1 MHFDWQNIFDF
12 KRVLDCIG
20 RKDRRKAF
28 LLFALMGIQS
38 ALELFFILLLSLLP
52 RALTA
57 PESINSHA
65 ALQYLYAAFPTLGGF
80 AENPRFLVLMVGNLI
95 VIVSILKNL
104 FNYITARVTATLSEN
119 ISISIGHEIML
130 RYLYSPYI
138 WHLSADSGKMFQCMQ
153 WRRHV
158 ANALMYQLSMA
169 SCLLTIVVLFLCL
182 LSTEI
187 LLTSMV
193 VGITSLVGVFFY
205 KGLRRRIDHAAQR
218 AAQAER
224 KENRALLCATH
235 GIRDVLIY
243 RQQPAFLD
251 AVECAVE
258 EGQSS
263 RVFNGMAPTMPSWV
277 LEATGFAAVIFAL
290 AYLICV
296 EQAETARIVGV
307 LGLLILTAWR
317 VLPYANRI
325 VGFQVS
331 LRSERPRLTAVLD
344 LLEKLRQSRFT
355 QPPEPAPD
363 FRFQQRLSLRHVSFR
378 YPEAERD
385 SLTDLTFDIPIGA
398 KVGIVGSSGAGKSTL
413 VALLSG
419 LLQPT
424 RGEIL
429 VDGRELTPER
439 AAAYARKVGYVPQH
453 LFLFEGTLA
462 ENIAFSQWGE
472 AWDEE
477 KVRKACRLAAID
489 FIDAHPK
496 GLLRPIGANGS
507 GLSGGQ
513 AQRVGIARALYTEPE
528 LLIFDEA
535 TSALDQQNEA
545 HIQAT
550 IDCLAE
556 RMTCII
562 VAHRLTT
569 MESCDIIFWIE
580 KGRLLMSGPAKTV
593 LDSYRQGMTASENKT
608 RV

>member
-1 MHFDWQNIFDF
+1 MRFDWQNFFDL
-12 KRVLDCIG
+12 KRLLGCIG
-20 RKDRRKAF
+20 RKDKQKAF
-28 LLFALMGIQS
+28 LLFSFMVMQA
-38 ALELFFILLLSLLP
+38 ALELFFILLLSFLP

-57 PESINSHA
+57 PESINAHA
-65 ALQYLYAAFPTLGGF
+65 ALQYVYGVFPSVGEL
-80 AENPRFLVLMVGNLI
+80 ARNPRFFVLMVGVLI
-95 VIVSILKNL
+95 VIVSILKNV
-104 FNYITARVTATLSEN
+104 FNYITARMTATLSEN
-119 ISISIGHEIML
+119 ISIAIAREIMF
-130 RYLYSPYI
+130 RYLYCPYL
-138 WHLSADSGKMFQCMQ
+138 WHLSADGGHMYQCMQ

-158 ANALMYQLSMA
+158 ANAVMYQLSMA
-169 SCLLTIVVLFLCL
+169 SYLLTITVLFLCL
-182 LSTEI
+182 LTTEI

-193 VGITSLVGVFFY
+193 VGITALVGVVFY

-218 AAQAER
+218 TAQAEH
-224 KENRALLCATH
+224 KENQAVLCATH

-243 RQQPAFLD
+243 RQQPAFLG
-251 AVECAVE
+251 AVERAVE

-263 RVFNGMAPTMPSWV
+263 RVFTSMAPTMPTWV
-277 LEATGFAAVIFAL
+277 LEATGFAAVICAL

-331 LRSERPRLTAVLD
+331 LRSERPRLVAVLD
-344 LLEKLRQSRFT
+344 LLETLRRRQVERMA
-355 QPPEPAPD
+355 EPDPD
-363 FRFQQRLSLRHVSFR
+363 FRFRERVSLRHVSFR
-378 YPEAERD
+378 YPGAERD
-385 SLTDLTFDIPIGA
+385 SLCDLTFDIPIGA

-424 RGEIL
+424 SGEIL
-429 VDGRELTPER
+429 VDGQELTPGR
-439 AAAYARKVGYVPQH
+439 AAAYAQKVGYVPQQ

-462 ENIAFSQWGE
+462 ENVAFSQWGRG
-472 AWDEE
+472 WDEE
-477 KVRKACRLAAID
+477 KVRTACRLAAID

-513 AQRVGIARALYTEPE
+513 AQRVGIARALYADPE

-550 IDCLAE
+550 VDSLAE

-569 MESCDIIFWIE
+569 MESCDIIFWID
-580 KGRLLMSGPAKTV
+580 KGRLVMSGPAGTV
-593 LDSYRQGMTASENKT
+593 LESYRQGTAGGERT
-608 RV
+608 A

>member
-1 MHFDWQNIFDF
+1 MRFDLQNVFDF

-20 RKDRRKAF
+20 RQDRRRAF
-28 LLFALMGIQS
+28 LLFVLMGVQS
-38 ALELFFILLLSLLP
+38 AFELFFILLLSLLP

-57 PESINSHA
+57 PETINSHA
-65 ALQYLYAAFPTLGGF
+65 ALQHLYAAFPTVGSF

-95 VIVSILKNL
+95 VLVSVLKNL

-119 ISISIGHEIML
+119 ISVSIGHEIML

-158 ANALMYQLSMA
+158 ANALMYQLSMT
-169 SCLLTIVVLFLCL
+169 SCLLTVIVLFLCL
-182 LSTEI
+182 LTSEI

-193 VGITSLVGVFFY
+193 VGITGLVGIVFY
-205 KGLRRRIDHAAQR
+205 KGLRRRIDHSAQR
-218 AAQAER
+218 ATQAER

-277 LEATGFAAVIFAL
+277 LEATGFTAVIFAL

-296 EQAETARIVGV
+296 EQADTPRIVGV

-331 LRSERPRLTAVLD
+331 LRSERPRLVAVLD
-344 LLEKLRQSRFT
+344 LLENLRRRRFVR
-355 QPPEPAPD
+355 PPEPVPGFG
-363 FRFQQRLSLRHVSFR
+363 FRQCVALRHVSFR

-385 SLTDLTFDIPIGA
+385 SLSDLTFEIPIGA
-398 KVGIVGSSGAGKSTL
+398 KVGIVGASGAGKSTL

-429 VDGRELTPER
+429 VDGQALTPER

-462 ENIAFSQWGE
+462 ENIAFSQWGKP
-472 AWDEE
+472 WDEE
-477 KVRKACRLAAID
+477 KVLNACRLAAID
-489 FIDAHPK
+489 FVDAHPK

-550 IDCLAE
+550 IDSLAQ

-569 MESCDIIFWIE
+569 MESCDIIFWID
-580 KGRLLMSGPAKTV
+580 KGKLVMAGPAQVV
-593 LDSYRQGMTASENKT
+593 LDSYRRGKAG
-608 RV
+608 